1 MKKGQLARI
10 LSLLLVLVMALPFAA
25 LSQEDI
31 WKPYDEQGNAIRTD
45 RDATGT
51 EGVVASSNF
60 YASRVG
66 LDILKQGG
74 NAIDAAIA
82 TAYAI
87 GVVEPFTSGLG
98 GGGFMLIHFA
108 ETGEDVFIDFR
119 ERAPGLA
126 TPAMW
131 PMDEDGKVIGSQ
143 TSLGGKSVGV
153 PGEVAGLEY
162 ALEKYGSMTR
172 EQVMQPAIDLASE
185 GYRVSLNMNIAAT
198 DAFGYMQDYP
208 ELGHYYLA
216 ESGLPYEVDDL
227 YTNPDLAKTLKLIAE
242 GGRDAFYTG
251 EVAEAF
257 VKTVQ
262 KYGGVITMKDLAD
275 YEVKVREPV
284 TSTYRGY
291 KLLSAPPA
299 SSGGT
304 HLIEILN
311 ILENFDLGELEVNS
325 APYLHLFS
333 EAFKLAFADRSRYM
347 ADTDFQEVPLKGLTS
362 KEYAKTL
369 AEGINLEAPQTYEA
383 GDPTPYESGSTTH
396 LSIADKAGNMVAV
409 TKTINYFWGSKI
421 AIPGYGFIAN
431 DEMDDFVPGT
441 ESVNR
446 IEAGKRPLSSMTPT
460 VVLDPEGK
468 PFMTVGSPG
477 GTRIFPTVAQV
488 ISRVI
493 DHGMTIQQAIDAP
506 RIFDNAGNTIHY
518 ESGENG
524 LTEEVVK
531 ALEAMGHAVNDRGEW
546 NNYFGGVQGIV
557 YQEDG
562 TLHGGADPRRDGKAL
577 GF

>member
-1 MKKGQLARI
+1 MKHVRHLRVCA
-10 LSLLLVLVMALPFAA
+10 LLLALVMLLPFVAA
-25 LSQEDI
+25 AQEDI
-31 WKPYDEQGNAIRTD
+31 WKPYDASGNAIRTD
-45 RDATGT
+45 RDAKGS
-51 EGVVASSNF
+51 EGVVAASNY
-60 YASRVG
+60 YASRAG
-66 LDILKQGG
+66 LEILKKGG

-98 GGGFMLIHFA
+98 GGGFMLIHSA

-131 PMDEDGKVIGSQ
+131 PIGEDGKVIGSQ

-172 EQVMQPAIDLASE
+172 AELMQPAIDLAQD
-185 GYRVSLNMNIAAT
+185 GYIVSLNMNIAAT
-198 DAFGYMQDYP
+198 DSFQHMEDYA

-216 ESGLPYEVDDL
+216 ETGLPYEVGEL
-227 YTNPDLAKTLKLIAE
+227 YKNPDLAKTLKLIAE
-242 GGRDAFYTG
+242 GGKDAFYKG
-251 EVAEAF
+251 PVAEAF

-262 KYGGVITMKDLAD
+262 KYGGVITLKDMED

-291 KLLSAPPA
+291 KVISAPPA

-304 HLIEILN
+304 HLIQILN
-311 ILENFDLGELEVNS
+311 ILENFDLAQMEVNS

-333 EAFKLAFADRSRYM
+333 EAFKLAFADRSAYM
-347 ADTDFQEVPLKGLTS
+347 ADTDFQQVPLKGLTD
-362 KEYAKTL
+362 KGYAKML
-369 AEGINLEAPQTYEA
+369 AEKIDLNAPQTYQA
-383 GDPTPYESGSTTH
+383 DDPTKYESGSTTH
-396 LSIADKAGNMVAV
+396 FSIADKAGNMVAV

-446 IEAGKRPLSSMTPT
+446 IEGGKRPLSSMTPT
-460 VVLDPEGK
+460 VILSPEGK

-477 GTRIFPTVAQV
+477 GTRIFPTVSQV

-493 DHGMTIQQAIDAP
+493 DHGLDIQQAIDAP
-506 RIFDNAGNTIHY
+506 RIFDNAANKINY
-518 ESGENG
+518 ESGDNG
-524 LTEEVVK
+524 LSEEAVK
-531 ALEAMGHAVNDRGEW
+531 ALEAMGHEMVDRGEW

-557 YQEDG
+557 YQQDG